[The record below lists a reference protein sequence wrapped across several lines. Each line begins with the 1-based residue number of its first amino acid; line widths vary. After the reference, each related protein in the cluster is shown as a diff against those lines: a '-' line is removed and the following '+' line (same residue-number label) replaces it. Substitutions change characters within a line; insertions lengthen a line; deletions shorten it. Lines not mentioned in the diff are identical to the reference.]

1 MLNKKRMADAS
12 ALLRKGNLDALVV
25 SVSMDTLYLS
35 GLYMK
40 PDERFKGFVIVPHE
54 VGGNY
59 GFAFVPALYKHEF
72 EEFAGGDIP
81 FYLWKDEDWFYD
93 SMKKGLDDFGV
104 PKGGVI
110 AFNDSTLAIEAIEFS
125 KRWGYQLENGADIFS
140 SLRLIKDEEEIGYL
154 KKVGEITDAALRDVA
169 KFIKPG
175 ITERQVL
182 DFLYKQFALHGADAP
197 GADAWGIIAKSE
209 NAAVP
214 HYSKMDCE
222 LAVGD
227 SLLIDVGCNYK
238 GYHSD
243 VTRTVFI
250 GEPDEERRKVYEIVR
265 EAQQAGINIVR
276 PGVKACEVDK
286 AVRDV
291 VESAGYGPQFF
302 HRTGHGIGLA
312 IHEAPYISS
321 AHQTVLKEGMAFSVE
336 PGIYL
341 PGKFGVRIEDI
352 VVVTATGCETMTKF
366 PKTLSVV

>member
-1 MLNKKRMADAS
+1 MLNVKRMADAS
-12 ALLRKGNLDALVV
+12 ALLKENNLDALVV

-40 PDERFKGFVIVPHE
+40 PDERFKGIVIVPQE
-54 VGGNY
+54 KNGNH
-59 GFAFVPALYKHEF
+59 GFALVPALYKNEF
-72 EEFAGGDIP
+72 KESVGDSIP

-93 SMKKGLDDFGV
+93 SVKKGLDDFGV
-104 PKGGVI
+104 PKNGKI
-110 AFNDSTLAIEAIEFS
+110 AFNDGTLAIDAIEFS
-125 KRWGYQLENGADIFS
+125 KRWGYQLENGADIMS

-154 KKVGEITDAALRDVA
+154 KKVGEITDAALRDVV
-169 KFIKPG
+169 KYVKPG
-175 ITERQVL
+175 VTERQVL
-182 DFLYKQFALHGADAP
+182 NFIFESFAKYGADAP

-222 LAVGD
+222 LKSGD
-227 SLLIDVGCNYK
+227 SLIMDVGCNYN

-243 VTRTVFI
+243 VTRTIFI

-265 EAQQAGINIVR
+265 EAQQAGLDIVK
-276 PGVKACEVDK
+276 PGVRACDVDK

-291 VESAGYGPQFF
+291 IEKAGYGPQFF

-312 IHEAPYISS
+312 VHETPYISS
-321 AHQTVLKEGMAFSVE
+321 SHQTILKEGMAFSVE

-341 PGKFGVRIEDI
+341 DGKFGVRIEDI
-352 VVVTATGCETMTKF
+352 VVVTPTGCEPMTKF
-366 PKTLSVV
+366 QKTLTVV